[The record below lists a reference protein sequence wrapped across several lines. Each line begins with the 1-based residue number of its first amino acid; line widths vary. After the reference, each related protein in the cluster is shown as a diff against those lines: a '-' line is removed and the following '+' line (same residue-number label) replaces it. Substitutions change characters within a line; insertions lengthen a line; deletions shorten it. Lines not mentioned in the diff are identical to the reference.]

1 MTDALTSEGLV
12 SLLKESDT
20 TLQIHALNELI
31 KDIDKC
37 WHVVADHI
45 ETIEALF
52 EDENFSERNLAAFL
66 ASKVYYHLEEIGESL
81 EYALNSGDFFSA
93 DEESEYAET
102 LISQCI
108 DNYIRIR
115 NDPDCGDKLDPRL
128 EQIVIGMLDRC
139 LVAGFS
145 RQALGIAL
153 ESLRIDYVKKVILQ
167 ENSSDDILSHAFN
180 LSETTVQHKGFRTEV
195 FGLLLE
201 MYQEVLERLGNAD
214 YRNVCRCQYYLGNYT
229 AVAKILGDLLESD
242 VVMAYQLAFDLAEY
256 EDTYFLGE
264 VAALLMPSS
273 KKEEETEA
281 SPDESGT
288 AAETT
293 EAAPDEKMTDA
304 EEKPAQPQLSLDD
317 PRIRL
322 VRILNGAFAD
332 DLYLKILY
340 NQSNHDF
347 VILKNIKDVLP
358 PNIGSLNMA
367 AAAANA
373 LMCCGTTIDQFLRD
387 NLKWLAKFRN
397 FDKFLSIAF
406 MGMIHKGHVQE
417 GKSVLQAYL
426 PPAEGPI
433 AGGGALYALG
443 LIHANNCD
451 YDTSEYMFQQLL
463 DSESNE
469 ILRHGAILG
478 NALISIGTQDM
489 RLFGEFQKILEAGVA
504 VPGSGAGYGI
514 GLLMA
519 GTMNEAAINALK
531 TYATEDTEKKSE
543 KVIRG
548 ACVGLALCFF
558 AQEERADDFILE
570 AKSHRDAHVR
580 YGACYAIG
588 MAYAC
593 TASNRALR
601 WLLDM
606 AVSDVSDDVRR
617 AATSNIG
624 FVFANKPDQVP
635 DLLRLLAKSFNPYVR
650 YGSACAIAIAC
661 ASTANKQAAKILKLL
676 SEDNVEYVRQGAH
689 IATGILYMQ
698 RNETEC
704 PEIKEVRESW
714 SKVIG
719 QKRRGDKMARMGAI
733 LGNGFMDAGGRNLSI
748 SMMTPTGQKRMK
760 AILGMV
766 LFWQHWEWYPLIP
779 MVSLCF
785 KPTVTIG
792 LDEDLE
798 MPKVEFTCN
807 CKPSQFAYPEKLT
820 EEKAKKKKIMK
831 TAELSISAKAKARQL
846 KKKKAKAAL
855 EGDAEMED
863 AEGADKNVEAGDEEK
878 GEDAMEVEEGKAEE
892 KKEEPEPESYVES
905 LPCRV
910 TRAQQEFVSL
920 APDSRYELVNDRTL
934 TGFIMLRNK
943 RPDEPKE
950 LVCLKQTDSAG
961 VYGNEPEPP
970 ADFIYTGV

>member
-12 SLLKESDT
+12 ALLKENDGA
-20 TLQIHALNELI
+20 LQVHALNELI

-37 WHVVADHI
+37 WHIVADHI

-52 EDENFSERNLAAFL
+52 EDENFSERKLAAFL

-81 EYALNSGDFFSA
+81 EYALNSEDFFSA
-93 DEESEYAET
+93 EEGSEYVQT
-102 LISQCI
+102 LTSQCI
-108 DNYIRIR
+108 DDYIRIR
-115 NDPDCGDKLDPRL
+115 TDPDCGDKLDPRL
-128 EQIVIGMLDRC
+128 EQIVISMLDTC
-139 LVAGFS
+139 LEEGFS

-153 ESLRIDYVKKVILQ
+153 ESLRIDYVEKAIQK
-167 ENSSDDILSHAFN
+167 ENCSDDVLSHAFN
-180 LSETTVQHKGFRTEV
+180 LCETVVQHKGFRTEV
-195 FGLLLE
+195 FTLLLKLYE
-201 MYQEVLERLGNAD
+201 EVLERLGNAD
-214 YRNVCRCQYYLGNYT
+214 YRNVCRCQYYLGNSE
-229 AVAKILGDLLESD
+229 AVANILSGLIDSDLI
-242 VVMAYQLAFDLAEY
+242 MAYQTAFDLAEY
-256 EDTYFLGE
+256 EDTYFLSE
-264 VAALLMPSS
+264 VASRLLPQDEP
-273 KKEEETEA
+273 KQEEEEVQA
-281 SPDESGT
+281 KPDEN
-288 AAETT
+288 AEQTP
-293 EAAPDEKMTDA
+293 AAPDTKMADA
-304 EEKPAQPQLSLDD
+304 ESKPAQPKLTLDD

-322 VRILNGAFAD
+322 VQILTGEISD
-332 DLYLKILY
+332 DIILKILY

-347 VILKNIKDVLP
+347 VILKNIKDAIP
-358 PNIGSLNMA
+358 GQIGSLNMSV
-367 AAAANA
+367 AAANA

-406 MGMIHKGHVQE
+406 MGMIHKGHVKE

-443 LIHANNCD
+443 LIHANNCE
-451 YDTSEYMFQQLL
+451 YEIREYMFQQLL

-478 NALISIGTQDM
+478 NALISIGSQDM
-489 RLFGEFQKILEAGVA
+489 RLFGELQKILEAGAA
-504 VPGSGAGYGI
+504 VPGSGAGYAI
-514 GLLMA
+514 GLTMA
-519 GTMNEAAINALK
+519 GTMNEQAVNVLRQ
-531 TYATEDTEKKSE
+531 YATEDTEKKSE

-558 AQEERADDFILE
+558 AQEEMADDFIME
-570 AKSHRDAHVR
+570 AKSHRDFHVR

-635 DLLRLLAKSFNPYVR
+635 GLLRLLAKSFNPYVR

-661 ASTANKQAAKILKLL
+661 ASTANKQAAKLLKLL
-676 SEDNVEYVRQGAH
+676 SKDNVEYVRQGAH

-704 PEIKEVRESW
+704 PEVKEVREEFL
-714 SKVIG
+714 KVIKN
-719 QKRRGDKMARMGAI
+719 KRRSDKMARMGAI
-733 LGNGFMDAGGRNLSI
+733 LGSGFLDAGGRNLCI
-748 SMMTPTGQKRMK
+748 SMITPTGQKRMK
-760 AILGMV
+760 ALLGMV

-779 MVSLCF
+779 MASLCF
-785 KPTVTIG
+785 KPTVAIG

-798 MPKVEFTCN
+798 MPVMKIDVN
-807 CKPSQFAYPEKLT
+807 CKPSKFAFPQKMQ

-831 TAELSISAKAKARQL
+831 KAELSISAKAKARQA
-846 KKKKAKAAL
+846 KKKKEKAA
-855 EGDAEMED
+855 ENGDAEMED
-863 AEGADKNVEAGDEEK
+863 TDLQDKEEPK
-878 GEDAMEVEEGKAEE
+878 EEDKEEMEVE
-892 KKEEPEPESYVES
+892 KKEEEKKKDEPEPDSYVES
-905 LPCRV
+905 LPCRI

-920 APDSRYELVNDRTL
+920 APDSRYELVNDRKI
-934 TGFIMLRNK
+934 TGFMMLRNK
-943 RPDEPKE
+943 NPEEPKE
-950 LVCLKQTDSAG
+950 LVSLKATDAAG
-961 VYGNEPEPP
+961 VYGNEPDPP
-970 ADFIYTGV
+970 ADFI